1 MKSAADRV
9 KAHRARRA
17 AGRLSLLIEV
27 DEVATIEVLERARL
41 LEPLRDH
48 DREDIA
54 RAVER
59 AVERLLALL
68 ADDDRR

>member
-1 MKSAADRV
+1 MSSVAARV

-27 DEVATIEVLERARL
+27 DEVATIEVLEQARL
-41 LEPLRDH
+41 LEPLHDH

-54 RAVER
+54 RAVEK
-59 AVERLLALL
+59 AVERLLELL
-68 ADDDRR
+68 ARDL